1 MYGVAVENL
10 WRYQL
15 RWNLARKA
23 RLPEGLYEIRAYL
36 VLHGGNRGSGG
47 KRSCVGKPVEQE
59 FQTEEMVTVSMGDVN
74 GCEIPAA
81 LGDPI
86 YEFLRMLHG
95 QKRVY
100 KDGIAFAVNERDRI
114 GDPSQIFL
122 AGWKALGR
130 TPPFFGQKLL
140 IQLGHKFSLLSE

>member
-36 VLHGGNRGSGG
+36 VLHGGNRRSGG
-47 KRSCVGKPVEQE
+47 KRSCVGKHVEQE
-59 FQTEEMVTVSMGDVN
+59 FQTEEMFTVSMGDVN
-74 GCEIPAA
+74 GCVIPAA

-86 YEFLRMLHG
+86 YYLLRMWH
-95 QKRVY
+95 
-100 KDGIAFAVNERDRI
+100 DRI
-114 GDPSQIFL
+114 DVHL
-122 AGWKALGR
+122 A
-130 TPPFFGQKLL
+130 
-140 IQLGHKFSLLSE
+140 

>member
-23 RLPEGLYEIRAYL
+23 WLPEGLYEIRAYL
-36 VLHGGNRGSGG
+36 VLHGGNRRSGG

-74 GCEIPAA
+74 GCEILAA
-81 LGDPI
+81 LRDPI
-86 YEFLRMLHG
+86 
-95 QKRVY
+95 
-100 KDGIAFAVNERDRI
+100 
-114 GDPSQIFL
+114 
-122 AGWKALGR
+122 
-130 TPPFFGQKLL
+130 
-140 IQLGHKFSLLSE
+140 